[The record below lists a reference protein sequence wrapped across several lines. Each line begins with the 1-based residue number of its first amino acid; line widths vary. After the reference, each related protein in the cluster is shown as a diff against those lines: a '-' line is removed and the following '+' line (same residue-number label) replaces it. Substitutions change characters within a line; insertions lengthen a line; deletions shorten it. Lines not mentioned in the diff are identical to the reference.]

1 MATPALGPSFGV
13 APAGT
18 WMWMSLFSKRAGSMP
33 NEAARFLTIES
44 AACALSFI
52 TSPSW
57 PVRISRPLPGMRVA
71 SMNRMSPPTGV
82 QASPVA
88 TPGMLVRIATSLS
101 NLRGPS
107 TSWRSSAV
115 IATLVA
121 VPSAIFIAALRSAV
135 PISRSSWRTP
145 ASRV

>member
-1 MATPALGPSFGV
+1 M
-13 APAGT
+13 
-18 WMWMSLFSKRAGSMP
+18 
-33 NEAARFLTIES
+33 
-44 AACALSFI
+44 

-88 TPGMLVRIATSLS
+88 TPGMLVRIATSPS
-101 NLRGPS
+101 KRARPEDSGQIVGPMP
-107 TSWRSSAV
+107 TCA
-115 IATLVA
+115 AL
-121 VPSAIFIAALRSAV
+121 PSAIRIAALRSAA
-135 PISRSSWRTP
+135 PISRSSLRTP